1 MKSWEGCNGRES
13 GTSQEHP
20 PTLTASSLQFPNPS
34 PSLSGER
41 WEGRWGQPGLQEK
54 CLPSL
59 VPPALP
65 LGLVACMREV
75 PPVCGVGG
83 KSGGG

>member
-1 MKSWEGCNGRES
+1 MGER
-13 GTSQEHP
+13 GTSQDLP
-20 PTLTASSLQFPNPS
+20 LG
-34 PSLSGER
+34 LSGGR
-41 WEGRWGQPGLQEK
+41 WVGRWGQAGLQGK

-65 LGLVACMREV
+65 LGLVACMTEV
-75 PPVCGVGG
+75 LPVCGVGG